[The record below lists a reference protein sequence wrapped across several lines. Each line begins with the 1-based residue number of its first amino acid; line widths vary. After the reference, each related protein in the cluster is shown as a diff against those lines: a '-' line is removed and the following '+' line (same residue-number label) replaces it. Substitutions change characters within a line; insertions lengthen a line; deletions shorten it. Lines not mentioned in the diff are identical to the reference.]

1 MVVEIET
8 IKKLREETG
17 ISLSDCK
24 KALEES
30 NGDISLAKEYLKKR
44 GAAVALK
51 KTEREASAGIIDSYI
66 HSNKRLGVLL
76 EINCETDF
84 VARGEEF
91 QNLAHEICLQIA
103 SMKPMYLKEEE
114 IPQSVLEKE
123 KEIITEQ
130 VKEMN
135 KPAEVLEGIIKGKL
149 EKYKKEVCLLD
160 QLWIKDDSKT
170 IQSLINEYI
179 AKIGENIIVKRFVI
193 YEL

>member
-1 MVVEIET
+1 MAVEIET

-17 ISLSDCK
+17 ISLGDCK

-103 SMKPMYLKEEE
+103 SMKPMYLKEQE